1 MDLQKIL
8 TARSLHQIK
17 HLQKIIDA
25 HKTKA
30 ASIKLRQEWLDKQKV
45 NNQINEYERIR
56 GIIDHNLVKGKS
68 VEGSKNRI
76 GDINKDM
83 KKLGFKPFEIV

>member
-1 MDLQKIL
+1 MDLQKVL

-30 ASIKLRQEWLDKQKV
+30 ASLKLRKEWLDKQRM
-45 NNQINEYERIR
+45 NNYSNEYERVR
-56 GIIDHNLVKGKS
+56 GLIEHNLVRGKS
-68 VEGSKNRI
+68 IEGLEKR
-76 GDINKDM
+76 K
-83 KKLGFKPFEIV
+83 KKLEDKGAKPFEIV

>member
-25 HKTKA
+25 HETKA
-30 ASIKLRQEWLDKQKV
+30 ASIKLRKEWLDKQKV
-45 NNQINEYERIR
+45 NNYSNEYERIR
-56 GIIDHNLVKGKS
+56 GMIDHNLVKGRS
-68 VEGSKNRI
+68 IEGLEKRKN
-76 GDINKDM
+76 
-83 KKLGFKPFEIV
+83 KLEDKGAKPFEII

>member
-30 ASIKLRQEWLDKQKV
+30 ASIKLRKEWLDKQKV
-45 NNQINEYERIR
+45 NNYSNEYERIR
-56 GIIDHNLVKGKS
+56 GMIDHNLVKGKS
-68 VEGSKNRI
+68 IEGLEKRKNKWKTKEL
-76 GDINKDM
+76 NLL
-83 KKLGFKPFEIV
+83 KLFN

>member
-17 HLQKIIDA
+17 HLQKRIDA

-30 ASIKLRQEWLDKQKV
+30 ASIKLRKEWLDKQKV
-45 NNQINEYERIR
+45 NNYNNEYDRVR
-56 GIIDHNLVKGKS
+56 GMIENNLIKGKS
-68 VEGSKNRI
+68 IEGLEKRKKNNRR
-76 GDINKDM
+76 
-83 KKLGFKPFEIV
+83 ERS

>member
-30 ASIKLRQEWLDKQKV
+30 ASIKLRQEWLNKQKV
-45 NNQINEYERIR
+45 NNYSNEYERIR
-56 GIIDHNLVKGKS
+56 GMIENNLVKGKS
-68 VEGSKNRI
+68 IEGLEKR
-76 GDINKDM
+76 
-83 KKLGFKPFEIV
+83 KKQMEDKGAKPFEIV

>member
-30 ASIKLRQEWLDKQKV
+30 ASIKLRKEWLDKQKV
-45 NNQINEYERIR
+45 NNYSNEYERIR
-56 GIIDHNLVKGKS
+56 GMIDHNLVKGKS
-68 VEGSKNRI
+68 IKGLKEREDYLTKEGA
-76 GDINKDM
+76 
-83 KKLGFKPFEIV
+83 KPFEIV

>member
-8 TARSLHQIK
+8 TAKSLHQIK

-30 ASIKLRQEWLDKQKV
+30 ASLKLRKEWLDKQRV
-45 NNQINEYERIR
+45 NNYSNEYERIR
-56 GIIDHNLVKGKS
+56 GLLAHNIVKGKS
-68 VEGSKNRI
+68 IEGLNERK
-76 GDINKDM
+76 
-83 KKLGFKPFEIV
+83 KKLEDKGAKPFEIV

>member
-1 MDLQKIL
+1 MDLQKVL

-30 ASIKLRQEWLDKQKV
+30 ASLKLRKEWLDKQRM
-45 NNQINEYERIR
+45 NNYSNEYERVR
-56 GIIDHNLVKGKS
+56 GLIEHNLVRGKS
-68 VEGSKNRI
+68 IEGLEKRKKN
-76 GDINKDM
+76 
-83 KKLGFKPFEIV
+83 

>member
-1 MDLQKIL
+1 MDLQKVL

-30 ASIKLRQEWLDKQKV
+30 ASLKLRKEWLDKQRM
-45 NNQINEYERIR
+45 NNYSNEYERVR
-56 GIIDHNLVKGKS
+56 GLIEHNLVKGKS
-68 VEGSKNRI
+68 IEGLEKR
-76 GDINKDM
+76 K
-83 KKLGFKPFEIV
+83 KKLEDKGAKPFEIV

>member
-1 MDLQKIL
+1 MDLQKVL

-30 ASIKLRQEWLDKQKV
+30 ASLKLRKEWLDKQRM
-45 NNQINEYERIR
+45 NNYSNEYERVR
-56 GIIDHNLVKGKS
+56 GLIEHNLVRGKS
-68 VEGSKNRI
+68 IEGLEKTQ
-76 GDINKDM
+76 
-83 KKLGFKPFEIV
+83 KKIRRQRG

>member
-8 TARSLHQIK
+8 TAKSLHQIK

-30 ASIKLRQEWLDKQKV
+30 ASLKLRKEWLDKQRV
-45 NNQINEYERIR
+45 NNYSNEYERIR
-56 GIIDHNLVKGKS
+56 GLLAHNIVKGTS
-68 VEGSKNRI
+68 VEGLEKR
-76 GDINKDM
+76 K
-83 KKLGFKPFEIV
+83 KKLEDKGAKPFEIV

>member
-8 TARSLHQIK
+8 TARSLHQFK

-30 ASIKLRQEWLDKQKV
+30 ASIKLRQEWLNKQKV
-45 NNQINEYERIR
+45 NNYSNEYERIR
-56 GIIDHNLVKGKS
+56 GMIDHNLVKGKS
-68 VEGSKNRI
+68 IEGLEKRKQNRR
-76 GDINKDM
+76 KRS
-83 KKLGFKPFEIV
+83 